1 MKIEDK
7 KLRKLQEGG
16 EIPAGA
22 PAPEAAPAPEQAPE
36 QGGDPLEQIV
46 MGAAQAVQTQDAQL
60 ALQVCQALVE
70 LAQGGGEQPAP
81 AAPEGQAPVYKKGGK
96 LSKWVS
102 K

>member
-7 KLRKLQEGG
+7 KLKKLQEGG

-46 MGAAQAVQTQDAQL
+46 MAAAQAVQNQDAQL
-60 ALQVCQALVE
+60 ALQVCQALVQ
-70 LAQGGGEQPAP
+70 LAGGGGEPAP

-96 LSKWVS
+96 LSKWVN

>member
-1 MKIEDK
+1 MKITDRK
-7 KLRKLQEGG
+7 FLKLQEGG

-46 MGAAQAVQTQDAQL
+46 MAAAQAVQAQDAQL

-70 LAQGGGEQPAP
+70 LAQGGSGEPAP
-81 AAPEGQAPVYKKGGK
+81 VAPEGQAPVYRKGGRLVRWENK
-96 LSKWVS
+96 
-102 K
+102 